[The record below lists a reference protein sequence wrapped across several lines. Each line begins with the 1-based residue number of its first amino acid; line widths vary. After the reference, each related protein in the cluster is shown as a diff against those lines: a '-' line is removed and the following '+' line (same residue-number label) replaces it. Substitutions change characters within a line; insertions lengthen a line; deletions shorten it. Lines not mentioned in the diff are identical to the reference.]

1 MKKMTTRE
9 LTLAALF
16 VAVTAVLAQVVV
28 PMPLV
33 PFNLSV
39 LAVFLCGNLLSKGAA
54 ALSMVCYLLLGAA
67 GVPVF
72 AQFTAGPSV
81 LFGVTGGYLVAY
93 PMTAWLT
100 ALLIER
106 WAGDSYWKRMGAM
119 AAALLPLYLL
129 GTAWFAIYLRQ
140 GFVEAA
146 MAACVPFIPFDLCK
160 GLLAG
165 YVALAVQRRMGSGG
179 ARRSSEA
186 A

>member
-1 MKKMTTRE
+1 MKQMTTRD

-39 LAVFLCGNLLSKGAA
+39 LAVFLCGNLLEKKTA
-54 ALSMVCYLLLGAA
+54 ALSMVCYLLLGAV

-93 PMTAWLT
+93 PITAWLT
-100 ALLIER
+100 AWLIEK
-106 WAGDSYWKRMGAM
+106 WAGDSFLRRM
-119 AAALLPLYLL
+119 AAMILALLPLYLL
-129 GTAWFAIYLRQ
+129 GTVWFALYLHK

-146 MAACVPFIPFDLCK
+146 MGACVPFIPFDLSK
-160 GLLAG
+160 GVVAG
-165 YVALAVQRRMGSGG
+165 YTSLALQKRMKGRRAVG
-179 ARRSSEA
+179 A
-186 A
+186 